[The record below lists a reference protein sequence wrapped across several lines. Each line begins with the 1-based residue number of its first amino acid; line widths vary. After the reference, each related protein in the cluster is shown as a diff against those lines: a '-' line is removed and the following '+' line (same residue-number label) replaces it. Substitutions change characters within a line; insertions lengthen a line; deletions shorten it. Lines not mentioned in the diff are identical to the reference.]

1 MGLCF
6 HCRRSLNPTISWDA
20 LLIEPL
26 WADDDYG
33 YGEQLVSLRDTT
45 PPRIWSA
52 LYQQEPS
59 PDTGDYFKEDWLHPV
74 DILPDRS
81 TMRTYG
87 ASDYAVTGDGGD
99 YTVHVVFGLDHLNH
113 LYLLDVWRGQKK
125 ADVWIEALCDLVQ
138 KYRPLAWAE
147 EGGQIK
153 SGIGPFL
160 DRQMRERRVYVNR
173 TSFPPAA
180 TNLSEPDQFR
190 GVWLSTAL
198 LP

>member
-1 MGLCF
+1 
-6 HCRRSLNPTISWDA
+6 
-20 LLIEPL
+20 
-26 WADDDYG
+26 
-33 YGEQLVSLRDTT
+33 
-45 PPRIWSA
+45 
-52 LYQQEPS
+52 
-59 PDTGDYFKEDWLHPV
+59 
-74 DILPDRS
+74 
-81 TMRTYG
+81 MRTYG

-99 YTVHVVFGLDHLNH
+99 YTVHVVFGLDHLNN

-173 TSFPPAA
+173 TSFPDPRRQIYSSTIDPGPNGTSTVLYYPKRAPWVADWLAELLNFPASKHDDQCDAMGLAGQLLDQMVKGRAGTGRGIRQAEGWLHARSA
-180 TNLSEPDQFR
+180 TGSKPWMR
-190 GVWLSTAL
+190 
-198 LP
+198 